1 MAGATLYLDSS
12 ALVKLVLPE
21 RETAALLEI
30 LDAWP
35 IRATSELARVEVLRA
50 ARRAASDPAAG
61 GRAEAVLAGLH
72 LIRLD
77 DEILSRAAALEPRT
91 LKSLDA
97 LHLASALT
105 LGEDLGAMAIY
116 DSAMATASAALGIA
130 VIAPRVRAPRESIPP

>member
-1 MAGATLYLDSS
+1 MAGEALYLDSS

-21 RETAALLEI
+21 QETAALLEI

-35 IRATSELARVEVLRA
+35 IRAASELARVEVLRA

-61 GRAEAVLAGLH
+61 RRAEAVLAALH

-77 DEILSRAAALEPRT
+77 DEILSRAATLEPWT
-91 LKSLDA
+91 LRPLDA

-105 LGEDLGAMAIY
+105 LGEDLGAMATY
-116 DSAMATASAALGIA
+116 DSAMATAAATLGLA
-130 VIAPRVRAPRESIPP
+130 VVAPRVKSPRESNPP